1 MCDADAVMLIGEQ
14 WIAAADPDN
23 PFLYPSDMADRGELL
38 SLDACSADGEEFG
51 ISSEIHREDGIT
63 VLGKPYEYRYK
74 ISMLF

>member
-38 SLDACSADGEEFG
+38 SLDACSADGEEFV
-51 ISSEIHREDGIT
+51 ISSDIHKEYRMT
-63 VLGKPYEYRYK
+63 VLGSTY
-74 ISMLF
+74 